1 MYHERKGRFNSK
13 NGWEILNGSKE
24 KKLWR
29 TLNGIEKL

>member
-1 MYHERKGRFNSK
+1 MYHERNGRMDSE
-13 NGWEILNGSKE
+13 NGWSILKSNKE